1 MANRIWASFTSFGT
15 KNLTGSAID
24 RHWRPRTRLF
34 DPIFQMNFC
43 PVSLHTVDANLGRL
57 AGGY

>member
-1 MANRIWASFTSFGT
+1 MGFIHIIYI
-15 KNLTGSAID
+15 TGSAID

-34 DPIFQMNFC
+34 DPIFQINFC
-43 PVSLHTVDANLGRL
+43 PVSLHTVDANLDRL